1 MDTKDTLIG
10 AGASFGGAFL
20 VRGGSRTCA
29 SLMQLAPP
37 RYYEALPARARLFF
51 RREWPARQVAIERSK
66 V

>member
-37 RYYEALPARARLFF
+37 RYYEALPARATNPR
-51 RREWPARQVAIERSK
+51 ARA
-66 V
+66 